1 MLYRV
6 GAGICEG
13 HITEVGKKIIEEAE
27 IIYGSR
33 RALKLVGKYINGEK
47 IILKSFDEEIRKEI
61 EKEAEDKN
69 VVVVSTGDPLVSGL
83 GTLFNGETVPGISSV
98 QVALARLRIDLCDVL
113 VVDAHAKKFE
123 LKNRHLLILAD
134 KNFDVNILGNREVI
148 ILENLCEKDERII
161 YGFAD
166 EIKLRSNY
174 SIIFVKEGC
183 KCERV

>member
-1 MLYRV
+1 MLHIV

-27 IIYGSR
+27 VVYGSK
-33 RALKLVGKYINGEK
+33 RALKLVEKYINGEK
-47 IILKSFDEEIRKEI
+47 VVLKSFDEEIRREI
-61 EKEAEDKN
+61 EKEAEGKN

-83 GTLFNGETVPGISSV
+83 GTLFKGVIVPGISSV

-134 KNFDVNILGNREVI
+134 KRFDVSTFGNREVV
-148 ILENLCEKDERII
+148 ILENLCEKDERVI

-166 EIKLRSNY
+166 KIKLRSNY